1 MSDPQ
6 VLFLDEPTVG
16 LDPRIRHEL
25 LDVIADL
32 RTRREMTVLVT
43 THYLDEAERL
53 CDRVAIIHAGRIV
66 ALDTPAALLAGL
78 GREIVE
84 LRVAGD
90 PGSALSRLRAR
101 GVAGGDAF
109 AVGATVT
116 VPLHDRGAGDAIT
129 AIGRARPR
137 ARDRHAQA
145 HARRRLPAPH
155 RRSPRRGR
163 LTTSTNR
170 SQTMST
176 ATEIATLPRRGI
188 AFPGLGSLVT
198 LARRRCQLTVRTPRE
213 LVVPLVTPILFALVI
228 APALK
233 DALHT
238 SAGYES
244 LVAVGTVGLLIPL
257 NTMFSGLSVI
267 GDREQGA
274 QRELLAAPI
283 RRSLLVFGNLVVA
296 LAITGFQVVTLLAFA
311 LARGIDFNAS
321 GSGIIWFVASAV
333 LFAVG
338 MYGVA
343 ETLASRVPKQDEYIS
358 RVPAIAIV
366 PWFLAGS
373 LFPISALPEL
383 LTWITKFLPLTHGL
397 AVMRYGL
404 LGDAS
409 GLHNIWGAHDA
420 TAMATLSLLVVA
432 AFATLMVS
440 IAIRTFT
447 RAASQ

>member
-1 MSDPQ
+1 MS
-6 VLFLDEPTVG
+6 
-16 LDPRIRHEL
+16 
-25 LDVIADL
+25 A
-32 RTRREMTVLVT
+32 
-43 THYLDEAERL
+43 
-53 CDRVAIIHAGRIV
+53 
-66 ALDTPAALLAGL
+66 
-78 GREIVE
+78 
-84 LRVAGD
+84 
-90 PGSALSRLRAR
+90 
-101 GVAGGDAF
+101 
-109 AVGATVT
+109 
-116 VPLHDRGAGDAIT
+116 
-129 AIGRARPR
+129 
-137 ARDRHAQA
+137 
-145 HARRRLPAPH
+145 
-155 RRSPRRGR
+155 
-163 LTTSTNR
+163 
-170 SQTMST
+170 
-176 ATEIATLPRRGI
+176 ATEVATLPRRGM
-188 AFPGLGSLVT
+188 AFPGLASLVT
-198 LARRRCQLTVRTPRE
+198 LARRRFQLTVRTPRE

-283 RRSLLVFGNLVVA
+283 PRPLLVLGNLVVA

-311 LARGIDFNAS
+311 LARGIDFDAS
-321 GSGIIWFVASAV
+321 ASAIVWFVTAAV

-373 LFPISALPEL
+373 LFPISALPEW

-432 AFATLMVS
+432 AFAALMVT

-447 RAASQ
+447 KSAAQ